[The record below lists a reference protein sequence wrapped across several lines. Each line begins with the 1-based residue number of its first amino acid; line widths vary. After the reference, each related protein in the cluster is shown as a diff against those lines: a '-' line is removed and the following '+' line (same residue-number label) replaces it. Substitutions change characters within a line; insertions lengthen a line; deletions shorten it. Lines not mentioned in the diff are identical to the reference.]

1 MFSTI
6 WVKKDNLIRLVDA
19 VSANQEGLI
28 CDKPRIVYNDE
39 LFLFG
44 FDKYFSIPKGE
55 HLPVCWAV
63 DRRYFYKGDLI
74 ATVKS
79 GDIFSKP
86 TFDIDNSKHKTLR
99 KIDIN
104 KLNSDKKFN
113 VTLIKNLYIQS
124 FISIYYNSF
133 NPSFRA
139 VNVICK
145 MGNK

>member
-104 KLNSDKKFN
+104 KLKRRRRFWKTRARIMLRKYSIVERNIL
-113 VTLIKNLYIQS
+113 TLLLFHLAAGKTLRW
-124 FISIYYNSF
+124 F
-133 NPSFRA
+133 
-139 VNVICK
+139 
-145 MGNK
+145 